1 MSAAGLLAG
10 LFLAWAS
17 AAAIPGAESAP
28 LHDPLPHPRR
38 EDGAGTRRGEGASLS
53 TAVRTPIV
61 SAVELLL
68 PPGEDAGPLQ
78 ALLAVSRDAPL
89 SRREVRRTVQL
100 LFATGRF
107 ANVVARTRPLPDG
120 GVALVLECS
129 RRQLVTA
136 VEVEAG
142 PRPVLDPERVRRSA
156 GLAAGDELWPGRLE
170 EVAARIRALHAR
182 HGWRAAEV
190 SATAGGVGAGRVVIR
205 IAEGPPTRVV
215 AVDFGGATGLAP
227 DVLRERL
234 ATTLG
239 AVLDLDALETDAR
252 EVRSRLRRAG
262 WLRARVGAPE
272 VTYQGEAARVKI
284 PVEAGAH
291 VAVRFAGVASF
302 PIAELRAELG
312 LEAEQ
317 ALDATALAAAAGRVR
332 AFYLARGY
340 AAARVTARESPA
352 ERGSA
357 LVFTVDEGRRYRVAA
372 VRFPGASRKSS
383 SWLRGRLD
391 EVLEAMAPQTSSGP
405 AGDAEQLARAAGSPA
420 AVRSPPPLEPR
431 WVWNPPLWD
440 EAALRL
446 VEFYRA
452 EGYLDAAYDGARAA
466 LDAARGTVE
475 VEVRLREGVQ
485 TLVRAVA
492 FEGNSA
498 VPTRELADEARL
510 GPGDPL
516 AFGNVDATRTALLA
530 LYARRGYLYATIDPH
545 EDIAADRASAVVRF
559 VIDEGPRVRVGAVV
573 VSGARRT
580 REAVVRES
588 LTLKTGDVYD
598 PESAGR
604 SQAALLRLGVFRSV
618 GLRLADPE
626 VPGPVKD
633 VTVQLSERPWRTLS
647 PGVGFSLANGPRAF
661 VELVEPNLLGRALEL
676 SVRAKANYPL
686 VTFRPDLDGYPA
698 AERFEGRLD
707 IGLHDPRV
715 HVFGLPA
722 GGRIDGIVERLHR
735 PSYDLA
741 RASTIFGLDRPVSS
755 HVTLSLQYE
764 VEIDH
769 IVRRKGAADVVPTRA
784 DLERLLFPEG
794 VTTLNSIR
802 PVLTVDYRDD
812 SVHPRKG
819 WLATGVADYSHS
831 LGGHGGGLL
840 DIVPG
845 SDVFT
850 HMLRLSGAV
859 SGYLPLGTSVLA
871 LSLRGGRVLPLDPA
885 SQTIGPKRFFL
896 GGASTM
902 RGYGED
908 QLIPQDVRGALL
920 DQVRTC
926 AASKPDC
933 TAAASQLAAGQFLP
947 SEGGESFVNAK
958 LELRFQLSTN
968 VEAGIFTDAGNLWL
982 DPRVGS
988 ITDVRW
994 NFGAGLRFLTPIGPA
1009 VLDLGVNPAADARL
1023 GEAYVSPHFSI
1034 GLF

>member
-1 MSAAGLLAG
+1 M
-10 LFLAWAS
+10 
-17 AAAIPGAESAP
+17 
-28 LHDPLPHPRR
+28 
-38 EDGAGTRRGEGASLS
+38 
-53 TAVRTPIV
+53 
-61 SAVELLL
+61 
-68 PPGEDAGPLQ
+68 
-78 ALLAVSRDAPL
+78 
-89 SRREVRRTVQL
+89 
-100 LFATGRF
+100 
-107 ANVVARTRPLPDG
+107 
-120 GVALVLECS
+120 
-129 RRQLVTA
+129 
-136 VEVEAG
+136 
-142 PRPVLDPERVRRSA
+142 
-156 GLAAGDELWPGRLE
+156 
-170 EVAARIRALHAR
+170 
-182 HGWRAAEV
+182 
-190 SATAGGVGAGRVVIR
+190 
-205 IAEGPPTRVV
+205 
-215 AVDFGGATGLAP
+215 
-227 DVLRERL
+227 
-234 ATTLG
+234 
-239 AVLDLDALETDAR
+239 LDLDALETDAR

-272 VTYQGEAARVKI
+272 VAYQGEAARVKL
-284 PVEAGAH
+284 PVEAGLH
-291 VAVRFAGVASF
+291 VAVRFMGVASF
-302 PIAELRAELG
+302 AVADLRAELG

-357 LVFTVDEGRRYRVAA
+357 LVFTVDEGRRYRIAA

-383 SWLRGRLD
+383 SWLRERLD
-391 EVLEAMAPQTSSGP
+391 EALEAVAPQTSSGP
-405 AGDAEQLARAAGSPA
+405 AGDAEQLARASGSPA

-431 WVWNPPLWD
+431 RVWNPPLWD

-452 EGYLDAAYDGARAA
+452 EGFLDAAYDGARAV

-492 FEGNSA
+492 FQGNA
-498 VPTRELADEARL
+498 VVPTRELADEARL

-516 AFGNVDATRTALLA
+516 AFGNVEATRTALLA
-530 LYARRGYLYATIDPH
+530 LYARRGYLYAA
-545 EDIAADRASAVVRF
+545 IAQREELTPDRTSAIVRF
-559 VIDEGPRVRVGAVV
+559 SIDEGPQVRVGAVV

-626 VPGPVKD
+626 LPGAVKD

-661 VELVEPNLLGRALEL
+661 VELVEPNLFGRALEL
-676 SVRAKANYPL
+676 SVRAKVNYPL
-686 VTFRPDLDGYPA
+686 TAFRTEAAAQALASKPP

-707 IGLHDPRV
+707 VGLHDPRV

-735 PSYDLA
+735 PSYDLT
-741 RASTIFGLDRPVSS
+741 RASTIFGLDRPISS

-764 VEIDH
+764 LEIDH
-769 IVRRKGAADVVPTRA
+769 IIKSKSKSGESGVKVAPPTQADIESLR
-784 DLERLLFPEG
+784 FPEG
-794 VTTLNSIR
+794 VTTLNSVR
-802 PVLTVDYRDD
+802 PVLTIDYRDD
-812 SVHPRKG
+812 PVHPRKG
-819 WLATGVADYSHS
+819 WVATGVADYSHS
-831 LGGHGGGLL
+831 LGGHGGELL
-840 DIVPG
+840 GVFPG

-850 HMLRLSGAV
+850 HMLRVSGTV
-859 SGYLPLGTSVLA
+859 SGYLPLGPSVLA
-871 LSLRGGRVLPLDPA
+871 VSLRGGRVLPLDPA

-896 GGASTM
+896 GGSSTM

-908 QLIPQDVRGALL
+908 EVIPQDVRDNLL
-920 DQVRTC
+920 KDVATC
-926 AASKPDC
+926 AASELDC
-933 TAAASQLAAGQFLP
+933 TATAKQLAAGQFLP
-947 SEGGESFVNAK
+947 SEGGEVFVNGK
-958 LELRFQLSTN
+958 LELRFPLSTS
-968 VEAGIFTDAGNLWL
+968 VEAGIFTDVGNLWL

-1009 VLDLGVNPAADARL
+1009 VLDLGVNPAADGRL
-1023 GEAYVSPHFSI
+1023 GEAYFSPHFSI

>member
-1 MSAAGLLAG
+1 MSAARLLAG
-10 LFLAWAS
+10 LFIAWVGAVATANPS
-17 AAAIPGAESAP
+17 ARPERSPG
-28 LHDPLPHPRR
+28 LPSSP
-38 EDGAGTRRGEGASLS
+38 TVTS
-53 TAVRTPIV
+53 I
-61 SAVELLL
+61 ELLL
-68 PPGEDAGPLQ
+68 PPGEDPGPLQ
-78 ALLAVSRDAPL
+78 PFLTVPRGAPL
-89 SRREVRRTVQL
+89 ARREVRRTVQL

-107 ANVVARTRPLPDG
+107 SNVVARTRPLPEG
-120 GVALVLECS
+120 GVVLVLECS
-129 RRQLVTA
+129 RRQMVTA

-142 PRPVLDPERVRRSA
+142 ARPALDAERVRRAA
-156 GLAAGDELWPGRLE
+156 GLTLGDELWPGRLE
-170 EVAARIRALHAR
+170 EVSARIRALHAR

-190 SATAGGVGAGRVVIR
+190 SVTAGGADAGQVLIR
-205 IAEGPPTRVV
+205 ISEGPPTRVATLEV
-215 AVDFGGATGLAP
+215 GGTTGLDP
-227 DVLRERL
+227 DVLRDRL
-234 ATTLG
+234 ATTPG
-239 AVLDLDALETDAR
+239 TVIDLDALEADAR

-272 VTYQGEAARVKI
+272 VSYQGEAARVKI

-291 VAVRFAGVASF
+291 VAVSFAGVSSF
-302 PIAELRAELG
+302 PVADLRAELG

-317 ALDATALAAAAGRVR
+317 ALDTTALAAAAGRVR
-332 AFYLARGY
+332 AFYLARGH
-340 AAARVTARESPA
+340 AAARVIARESPA

-357 LVFTVDEGRRYRVAA
+357 LVFTVDEGRRYRIAA
-372 VRFPGASRKSS
+372 VRFPGATRKSS
-383 SWLRGRLD
+383 SWLRVRLD
-391 EVLEAMAPQTSSGP
+391 EALEAVAPQTSSGP
-405 AGDAEQLARAAGSPA
+405 AGDAEQLARASGSPA

-431 WVWNPPLWD
+431 RVWNPPLWD

-446 VEFYRA
+446 VEVYRA
-452 EGYLDAAYDGARAA
+452 EAYLDAAYDGARAV

-492 FEGNSA
+492 FEGNA
-498 VPTRELADEARL
+498 AIPTRELADEARL

-516 AFGNVDATRTALLA
+516 AFGNVDATRTALLS

-545 EDIAADRASAVVRF
+545 EDVAPDRASAVVRF

-598 PESAGR
+598 PEAAGR

-618 GLRLADPE
+618 GLRLADSE

-633 VTVQLSERPWRTLS
+633 LTVQLSERPWRTLS

-661 VELVEPNLLGRALEL
+661 VELVEPNLFGRALEL
-676 SVRAKANYPL
+676 SVRAKVNYPITAFL
-686 VTFRPDLDGYPA
+686 TEAAAQSLASKPP

-707 IGLHDPRV
+707 VGLHDPRV

-722 GGRIDGIVERLHR
+722 SGRVDGIVERLHR

-741 RASTIFGLDRPVSS
+741 RASTIVGLDRPVWT

-764 VEIDH
+764 LEIDH
-769 IVRRKGAADVVPTRA
+769 IVRNKNAVDAVNTRA
-784 DLERLLFPEG
+784 DVERLRFPEG
-794 VTTLNSIR
+794 VTTLNSVR
-802 PVLTVDYRDD
+802 PVLTIDYRDD
-812 SVHPRKG
+812 PIHPRKG
-819 WLATGVADYSHS
+819 WVATGVADYSHS
-831 LGGHGGGLL
+831 LGGHGGELLGLF
-840 DIVPG
+840 PG

-850 HMLRLSGAV
+850 HMLRVSGTV
-859 SGYLPLGTSVLA
+859 SGYLPLGQSVLA
-871 LSLRGGRVLPLDPA
+871 VSLRGGRVLPLDPA

-908 QLIPQDVRGALL
+908 EVIPQDVRGALL

-933 TAAASQLAAGQFLP
+933 TAAANQLAAGQFLP
-947 SEGGESFVNAK
+947 SEGGESFVNGK
-958 LELRFQLSTN
+958 LELRFPLSTN
-968 VEAGIFTDAGNLWL
+968 VEAGIFTDVGNLWL

-1009 VLDLGVNPAADARL
+1009 VLDLGVNPAADSRL